1 MNPRPRYISSPALL
15 FLSFFSFFFI
25 HASTP
30 HFLRLTHPFLYS
42 IFFLFFFSF
51 FKIDVKLIFV
61 YHPISEETLV
71 ATNASIGGF
80 FEGVEIFAK
89 AMTSTATTIAGE
101 VSAEVSIPPS
111 EAIPTEDGTSIE
123 GGIIGE
129 STPVSTEPAT
139 PLKGATSL
147 VMTQVESASPVTSPL
162 INSTSDHFVAL
173 SRVVKDGSSLVVT
186 LSSIP
191 TSTT

>member
-30 HFLRLTHPFLYS
+30 HFLRLTHPFLYFV
-42 IFFLFFFSF
+42 FFLFFFSF

-61 YHPISEETLV
+61 YHRTSKETLIP
-71 ATNASIGGF
+71 TNASIEGF

-111 EAIPTEDGTSIE
+111 EAIPTEDGTFIE

-147 VMTQVESASPVTSPL
+147 VMTEVESASPVTSPL
-162 INSTSDHFVAL
+162 INSTRDHFVAL
-173 SRVVKDGSSLVVT
+173 SRVV
-186 LSSIP
+186 
-191 TSTT
+191 

>member
-15 FLSFFSFFFI
+15 FLSFFSFFLI

-61 YHPISEETLV
+61 YHPMSEETLV
-71 ATNASIGGF
+71 ATNASIEGF

-89 AMTSTATTIAGE
+89 AMTSTQLPLLGKFLLRFQFLLLRPFLLRMVPLLREASLG
-101 VSAEVSIPPS
+101 SPPLFLLS
-111 EAIPTEDGTSIE
+111 LLPLWR
-123 GGIIGE
+123 
-129 STPVSTEPAT
+129 EPL
-139 PLKGATSL
+139 P
-147 VMTQVESASPVTSPL
+147 
-162 INSTSDHFVAL
+162 
-173 SRVVKDGSSLVVT
+173 
-186 LSSIP
+186 
-191 TSTT
+191 